1 MGIFKRIF
9 KKDKKTI
16 PMIDSWDKLSF
27 RKLKQISEIDDEISD
42 LMKQME
48 LISILTGMDID
59 TLGNLPIDEY
69 ADLAKRSQFLNKEC
83 PTPNKI
89 RKHINLNGRDY
100 DIVTDPRKLNAAQ
113 FIDFNNLRANDD
125 MRTSDLSKFMTVFI
139 VPKGKVYGEY
149 DMEAVENDLLDMS
162 VVEARGI
169 FFTWQK
175 VLMAFAMGIGNYLER
190 KKRKMRKTY
199 VPMRKGEEMI
209 SAVADTSPSKR
220 NTKRDGDGNQ

>member
-1 MGIFKRIF
+1 MGLFKR
-9 KKDKKTI
+9 KDKKTI
-16 PMIDSWDKLSF
+16 PMIDSWEKLSI
-27 RKLKQISEIDDEISD
+27 RKLKQISEIDEEISD

-48 LISILTGMDID
+48 LISILADMDID
-59 TLGNLPIDEY
+59 VLGNLPIDEY

-169 FFTWQK
+169 FFSWQK
-175 VLMAFAMGIGNYLER
+175 VLMASVMGIGNYLER

-209 SAVADTSPSKR
+209 SEAVGINHLKKS
-220 NTKRDGDGNQ
+220 TKRGGAGNQ

>member
-1 MGIFKRIF
+1 M
-9 KKDKKTI
+9 
-16 PMIDSWDKLSF
+16 
-27 RKLKQISEIDDEISD
+27 
-42 LMKQME
+42 
-48 LISILTGMDID
+48 
-59 TLGNLPIDEY
+59 
-69 ADLAKRSQFLNKEC
+69 
-83 PTPNKI
+83 
-89 RKHINLNGRDY
+89 
-100 DIVTDPRKLNAAQ
+100 NAAQ

-175 VLMAFAMGIGNYLER
+175 VLMASVMGIGNFLER
-190 KKRKMRKTY
+190 KKRKMMKNY

-209 SAVADTSPSKR
+209 SEAVGINHLKKS
-220 NTKRDGDGNQ
+220 TKRGGAGNR